1 MSELTIDTSVKKCHV
16 ESSKPSV
23 VKKKRKKGVLI
34 NILVKKLKENYQ
46 QMIQAII
53 ICVKPAMWK
62 KNIKTKRLKIL
73 QISYQVRNFIMFI
86 VTSIL

>member
-1 MSELTIDTSVKKCHV
+1 MSVLTIDTSVKKCHV

-23 VKKKRKKGVLI
+23 VKKKRKKGVLT
-34 NILVKKLKENYQ
+34 NILVKKLKKNYQ

-62 KNIKTKRLKIL
+62 NNIKTKRLKIH
-73 QISYQVRNFIMFI
+73 QIYYQVRNFIMFL